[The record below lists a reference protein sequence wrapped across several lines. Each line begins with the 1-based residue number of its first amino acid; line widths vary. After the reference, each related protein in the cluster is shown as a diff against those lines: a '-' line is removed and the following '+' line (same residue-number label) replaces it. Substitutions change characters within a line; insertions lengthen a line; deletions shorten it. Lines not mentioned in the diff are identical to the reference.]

1 MNNTSVAI
9 RAAATLREALDR
21 TAAALASPRV
31 ETLLECEVAIER
43 ALAELPPFD
52 GLSSAERAAVRTE
65 LDGARSALLRCRRLG
80 AALNEF
86 VRLSFEAQ
94 GRGVGYGR
102 TQPVYAGQSLNARV

>member
-1 MNNTSVAI
+1 MTTTSLAI
-9 RAAATLREALDR
+9 RGAAALREALDR

-31 ETLLECEVAIER
+31 ETLLDCEIAIER
-43 ALAELPPFD
+43 ALADMPPFE
-52 GLSSAERAAVRTE
+52 GLTPVERTAVRAE
-65 LDGARSALLRCRRLG
+65 LDAARSALLRCRRLG
-80 AALNEF
+80 AALTEF

>member
-1 MNNTSVAI
+1 MSTSSLAI
-9 RAAATLREALDR
+9 RSAAALREALDG

-43 ALAELPPFD
+43 ALAEMPSFD
-52 GLSSAERAAVRTE
+52 GLTPAERTAVRAQ
-65 LDGARSALLRCRRLG
+65 LDAARSALLRCRRLG
-80 AALNEF
+80 AALTEF

-94 GRGVGYGR
+94 GRGAGYGR